1 MSTILETP
9 CRISKVDLLE
19 ISEKNLKIQT
29 LQIILD
35 KAVIQF
41 KILDGFY
48 QQWRKS
54 GQIAVFFASWLL
66 LDLFFKEMT
75 TRKKKVKT
83 QMKLP
88 DSNLCHSLFH
98 ALKPKLSY
106 KRLQLFTVN
115 H

>member
-48 QQWRKS
+48 QQ
-54 GQIAVFFASWLL
+54 
-66 LDLFFKEMT
+66 
-75 TRKKKVKT
+75 
-83 QMKLP
+83 
-88 DSNLCHSLFH
+88 
-98 ALKPKLSY
+98 
-106 KRLQLFTVN
+106 
-115 H
+115 